1 MNLLEQK
8 IINEGTV
15 KPGNVLLIDNF
26 LNHQIDIEVMREIA
40 KEFKRRFADVE
51 ITKILTIE
59 SSGIAIATMVGHYL
73 DVPVIF
79 AKKDNILTNPEK
91 KYISQAIS
99 FTRKVVNRIA
109 VTAAYLDA
117 KEKVLIIDDFLAE
130 GEASRAL
137 INIVKQAG
145 ATVAGIGIAV
155 EKGYMKGGAELRAE
169 GYRVESIAIV
179 DDMDYHTQTIHL
191 RQQ

>member
-26 LNHQIDIEVMREIA
+26 LNHQIDIEVMRQIA
-40 KEFKRRFADVE
+40 QEFKRRFADVE

>member
-26 LNHQIDIEVMREIA
+26 LNHQIDIEVMRQIA
-40 KEFKRRFADVE
+40 QEFKRRFADVE

-117 KEKVLIIDDFLAE
+117 KEKVLLIDDFLAE